1 MDSNDNKFLKKIE
14 EELSSLSQDELYDL
28 LTNLGLKGL
37 KKLNGEKGEVI
48 IIEGDH
54 YEQDQIY

>member
-14 EELSSLSQDELYDL
+14 EELSSLSQDELYNL

>member
-14 EELSSLSQDELYDL
+14 EELSSLSQDELYNL

-37 KKLNGEKGEVI
+37 NKLNGEKGEVI